1 MTKLQTLRNTLDDWD
16 LDAVLLNRR
25 DTLAWLTDGANFHV
39 VERSEQAVA
48 QLLVTRD
55 ADARPVLF
63 APDNEMPRLI
73 DEESMPFQCRLVT
86 HRWYESGNTELAALL
101 EGKRVGSDTPRPYAR
116 DALPQLVQLRSVLT
130 SAEQHRYAELG
141 RDAANI
147 VEDICSRVE
156 PGWTERRIEAEV
168 FAACIAQGIRPV
180 CVLIAADD
188 RIDNHRHPL
197 PLANAVH
204 RRVMVVLGAERHGL
218 NVSLTRMV
226 HFGAVPEE
234 LDRARECTLVVHAD
248 LLEATRAGRSYKHF
262 FSDMERAYARAGDPD
277 GWRAHHQGGPTG
289 YACREAI
296 ITPSSDGAMSDG
308 QAFAWNPGLR
318 GAKSEETVLLTALG
332 IRCLTRGDNWPLRVI
347 RRADTDHVLADWL
360 IR

>member
-262 FSDMERAYARAGDPD
+262 FSDMERAYARAGDIKAVRRD
-277 GWRAHHQGGPTG
+277 MRAGK
-289 YACREAI
+289 R
-296 ITPSSDGAMSDG
+296 SSRRPA
-308 QAFAWNPGLR
+308 
-318 GAKSEETVLLTALG
+318 TAQCLMVRLSRG
-332 IRCLTRGDNWPLRVI
+332 IRDCVAQRAK
-347 RRADTDHVLADWL
+347 RRCC
-360 IR
+360 